1 MSETGDA
8 VRKRLEK
15 EEAMGLDDLTQLE
28 ALGFKELSRRRFLRG
43 VGTLSAAGLALPA
56 IGLIE
61 ACGGSSPS
69 SSTTGNDL
77 LSKVRKAG
85 VINIGL
91 ANDPPASII
100 NPDGSVSGQGPATV
114 EKIMQ
119 KLGVPKVNGI
129 VATFGELVPGLQAGR
144 WDMIGG
150 VISVTKARC
159 AIVQYTDPF
168 EFNGMEIAWFP
179 DAVPQAPT
187 SIADVGKRGLI
198 TGFNSGSAYIAV
210 AKNLGVQDS
219 QIQQF
224 QDTAALLE
232 ALRTKRIQVIISDTG
247 SLTLTPAQ
255 VAKYP
260 FQHLDYPPDG
270 PFIAGA
276 LAFRKSDKTMF
287 DAFQKE
293 FKKMKDSGE
302 FDKISQQFQFPP
314 LPADKKNL
322 GPDQVC
328 AKVV

>member
-1 MSETGDA
+1 MSSGDFT
-8 VRKRLEK
+8 E
-15 EEAMGLDDLTQLE
+15 LE
-28 ALGFKELSRRRFLRG
+28 ALRFKDLSRRGFLRG
-43 VGTLSAAGLALPA
+43 VVSVGAVGLALPA
-56 IGLIE
+56 LSLIE
-61 ACGGSSPS
+61 ACGGTTPS
-69 SSTTGNDL
+69 SSSGNDL
-77 LSKVRKAG
+77 LSKVKKAG

-100 NPDGSVSGQGPATV
+100 NPDGSVSGEGPYTV
-114 EKIMQ
+114 QKIMA

-159 AIVQYTDPF
+159 ALVQYTDPF
-168 EFNGMEIAWFP
+168 QFNGMEIAWFP
-179 DAVPQAPT
+179 DAVSQAPT
-187 SIADVGKRGLI
+187 SIGDVGKRGLI
-198 TGFNSGSAYIAV
+198 VGFNAGSAYIAV
-210 AKNLGVQDS
+210 SKNLGVQDS

-224 QDTAALLE
+224 PDTAALLE

-247 SLTLTPAQ
+247 SLNLSPAQ

-276 LAFRKSDKTMF
+276 LAFRQTDTTIY

-293 FKKMKDSGE
+293 FRALKASGQ
-302 FDKISQQFQFPP
+302 FDQIAKQFQFDPI
-314 LPADKKNL
+314 PADKRNL
-322 GPDQVC
+322 TPDQVC